1 MMKECI
7 TITFSENVENH
18 VGNQQIGYQLEKG
31 YDYSDLRDMQ
41 NKLRDDNYETK
52 LLCLNKL
59 LGEERELS
67 DPAYILII
75 RNAVEK
81 NDILFGKLRKLNWD
95 KKAKMRGKV
104 VNKHA
109 RYNLCF
115 ADFEQEPNY
124 DIGNGRVYSFE
135 NIPELEKLRD
145 YLQELTETKLNAEG
159 NYYYDTNKCG
169 IGYHGD
175 AERKVVIGCR
185 FGSNIPL
192 HFRWYKNSI
201 GQGKKLKINLDSGD
215 MYIMSEKTTGFDWK
229 KRNIY
234 TLRHSAGMKYL

>member
-81 NDILFGKLRKLNWD
+81 NDILFGKLRKLNW
-95 KKAKMRGKV
+95 
-104 VNKHA
+104 
-109 RYNLCF
+109 
-115 ADFEQEPNY
+115 E
-124 DIGNGRVYSFE
+124 
-135 NIPELEKLRD
+135 
-145 YLQELTETKLNAEG
+145 
-159 NYYYDTNKCG
+159 
-169 IGYHGD
+169 
-175 AERKVVIGCR
+175 
-185 FGSNIPL
+185 
-192 HFRWYKNSI
+192 
-201 GQGKKLKINLDSGD
+201 
-215 MYIMSEKTTGFDWK
+215 
-229 KRNIY
+229 IY
-234 TLRHSAGMKYL
+234 